1 MASVVLNHLLTTEI
15 SFLQILSLGVSIAVA
30 LKQQLEAAT
39 YQAEKLFFSFSLLPQ
54 IKNK

>member
-39 YQAEKLFFSFSLLPQ
+39 YQAEKLFFFFFPSPP
-54 IKNK
+54 NKK